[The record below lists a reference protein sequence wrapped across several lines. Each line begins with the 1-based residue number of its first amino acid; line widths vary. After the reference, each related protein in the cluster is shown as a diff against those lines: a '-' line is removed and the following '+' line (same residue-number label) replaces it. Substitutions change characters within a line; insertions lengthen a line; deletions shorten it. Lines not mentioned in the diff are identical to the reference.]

1 MLNYDDAKTF
11 MTVNKG
17 QEIAV
22 ELTDGT
28 EVTGAA
34 VSLNSKGINVRATGL
49 KSIKLDRVVALIC
62 PDSPNA
68 GMTSLR
74 DDELTADDIA
84 DGIAEIEADDEWMD
98 EDTEADYIA
107 DMIESGEVDLT
118 DVDTDD
124 TPNTHTTAE
133 VAAMVGKAAKE
144 LRVHLRAWGMG
155 VGQGRTYAFTD
166 ADVTVIRAKLSE
178 MADQA

>member
-34 VSLNSKGINVRATGL
+34 VSLNSKGINIRATGL

-68 GMTSLR
+68 GMKSLR
-74 DDELTADDIA
+74 DDELTADDI
-84 DGIAEIEADDEWMD
+84 EADDAWMD

-107 DMIESGEVDLT
+107 DMKESGEVDLT
-118 DVDTDD
+118 DIDTDD
-124 TPNTHTTAE
+124 TNATFTTAE
-133 VAAMVGKAAKE
+133 VAARFAMTAKE
-144 LRVHLRAWGMG
+144 LRVQLRAWGMG
-155 VGQGRTYAFTD
+155 VGQGRTYGLTS
-166 ADVTVIRAKLSE
+166 ADLVTIQTKLAE
-178 MADQA
+178 KAEQA

>member
-1 MLNYDDAKTF
+1 MDYFTAVDHNADDAKLFIST
-11 MTVNKG
+11 NKG
-17 QEIAV
+17 EAIV
-22 ELTDGT
+22 ITLGDGT
-28 EVTGAA
+28 EVEGLALS
-34 VSLNSKGINVRATGL
+34 VNSKGVNITVDGKT
-49 KSIKLDRVVALIC
+49 KSISMARVSRMEL
-62 PDSPNA
+62 
-68 GMTSLR
+68 G
-74 DDELTADDIA
+74 LTADDIA
-84 DGIAEIEADDEWMD
+84 DGIAEIEADDAWMD

-107 DMIESGEVDLT
+107 DMIETGEVDLT

-124 TPNTHTTAE
+124 APNTHTTAE

-166 ADVTVIRAKLSE
+166 ADVTVIRAKLAE

>member
-34 VSLNSKGINVRATGL
+34 VSLNSKGINIRATGL

-68 GMTSLR
+68 GMKSLR

-84 DGIAEIEADDEWMD
+84 DGIAEIEADDAWMD

-107 DMIESGEVDLT
+107 DMKESGEVDLT
-118 DVDTDD
+118 DIDTDD
-124 TPNTHTTAE
+124 TNATFTTAE
-133 VAAMVGKAAKE
+133 VAARFAMTAKE
-144 LRVHLRAWGMG
+144 LRVQLRAWGMG
-155 VGQGRTYAFTD
+155 VGQGRTYGLTS
-166 ADVTVIRAKLSE
+166 ADLVTIQTKLAE
-178 MADQA
+178 KAEQA

>member
-1 MLNYDDAKTF
+1 MLNYDDAKMF

-34 VSLNSKGINVRATGL
+34 VSLNSKGINIRATGL

-74 DDELTADDIA
+74 DDDIA

-107 DMIESGEVDLT
+107 DMLESDEVDLT

-124 TPNTHTTAE
+124 TANVFTTAE
-133 VAAMVGKAAKE
+133 VAARFSMTAKE
-144 LRVHLRAWGMG
+144 LRVQLRAWGMG
-155 VGQGRTYAFTD
+155 VGQGRTYGLTS
-166 ADVTVIRAKLSE
+166 ADLVTIQTKLAE
-178 MADQA
+178 KAEQA